1 MAQEIKLIDLFF
13 ACRKCARRN
22 LFLSP
27 GQRGRL
33 QGGSLAIAAFVTI
46 QGNNVRC

>member
-13 ACRKCARRN
+13 ACRKYARRN

-33 QGGSLAIAAFVTI
+33 RGSLAIAAFVTI